1 MTTGSRIKLYRQQ
14 AGLTQEVLAGLAGV
28 SPSWISQV
36 ERGIRAPD
44 SLRCLIPVARV
55 LGVQP
60 MDLIEVPRRRE
71 RPETGTLNGL
81 DELVAVLRRNP
92 QRLTQTE
99 PDLEGVA
106 ARLDA
111 AEVLRRE
118 GRYIELAPML
128 ATIIVDTES
137 AARTAASTEHEATA
151 FTWLSHAYQTAV
163 YMMLSAGESHGVV
176 WVAAERCS
184 VAAQRTGDPVV
195 EGLAARCHAYVC
207 HHAGWMGESM
217 ETISSMLDTLSS
229 VAANAP
235 DPGRATGDPWW
246 APTPISLLGAF
257 LLDGAKTAAVS
268 NDRATAH
275 QLLRR
280 AAEAA
285 AEVGEGSD
293 LFSTVD
299 VALASVAVAAELG
312 DASEA
317 LRAGSELDTSSIR
330 SFRDRPAWNHI
341 RVARAYEAKRNPEA
355 ALHRLLEAE
364 RVAPE
369 LTRNHAM
376 AREMV
381 SAMLHRREG
390 RSVTPGLRELADRVG
405 VLN

>member
-1 MTTGSRIKLYRQQ
+1 VTTGSRIKLYRQR

-36 ERGIRAPD
+36 ERGVRAPD

-71 RPETGTLNGL
+71 QAESGKLNGL
-81 DELVAVLRRNP
+81 DELVAVLRRDP
-92 QRLTQTE
+92 QRLAQTE
-99 PDLEGVA
+99 PELGGVA
-106 ARLDA
+106 RRLDA
-111 AEVLRRE
+111 AESLRRQ
-118 GRYIELAPML
+118 GRYVDLGPVL
-128 ATIIVDTES
+128 ATVIIDAES
-137 AARTAASTEHEATA
+137 AARMAQSTDREAAA

-163 YMMLSAGESHGVV
+163 YMLLSAGESHGVV

-184 VAAQRTGDPVV
+184 VAAQRTNDPVV
-195 EGLAARCHAYVC
+195 EGLAARCRAYVC
-207 HHAGWMGESM
+207 HHAGWMDESM
-217 ETISSMLDTLSS
+217 ETIASMLDRLPS
-229 VAANAP
+229 AEANAP
-235 DPGRATGDPWW
+235 ERAMGNRWW

-275 QLLRR
+275 RLLGR
-280 AAEAA
+280 ATEVAA
-285 AEVGEGSD
+285 QVGEGSD
-293 LFSTVD
+293 LFATVD

-317 LRAGSELDTSSIR
+317 LRTGSGLDTSSLT

-364 RVAPE
+364 QIAPE

-376 AREMV
+376 VREMI

-390 RSVTPGLRELADRVG
+390 RSATPGLRELADRVG
-405 VLN
+405 ILN